1 MINIK
6 VKNNL
11 DKIINNLD
19 KVNIEIQSSFSE
31 VAMSKGDFIKNS
43 LNEQYSDLFE
53 GSDITMVPDTDGL
66 RISIRF
72 EGKNYYKFV
81 NGYRYDLQE
90 MASFVNGLVTNVIS
104 ASIKTSLSGRENG

>member
-6 VKNNL
+6 IKNNL
-11 DKIINNLD
+11 DKIINKLD

-31 VAMSKGDFIKNS
+31 VAMSQGEFIKNA

-66 RISIRF
+66 RINIKF

-81 NGYRYDLQE
+81 NGYKYDLQE
-90 MASFVNGLVTNVIS
+90 MAGFVNGLVTEVIS
-104 ASIKTSLSGRENG
+104 ASIRASLSGGENG